1 MIDDPDKTQEWVID
15 DVAELLRRINECE
28 KRYQTLI
35 ETNLYGVQ
43 VINIHGKI
51 TYINAVQSDVL
62 GYPSTEL
69 EGKDIWKILATEYD
83 RKALTDYLT
92 KLAKE
97 DFAPHYWSGKF
108 LNYKGKIIQLK
119 MIWNCMRNEQG
130 NVTGFISFT
139 SGINE
144 KKPDKEISSE
154 KCEEYRLIVESA
166 REMILTFD
174 MKGKIT
180 YINEKGTEII
190 GYFKEEMLDMNIAD
204 ILPPVHLEKIKEKLL
219 DKEKIRLKEGIYYQL
234 EFITRNLNLLPM
246 DISASLIIKENEPSG
261 ILIIA
266 RNLGR
271 QKRDERELIKNCK
284 FDTITTF
291 SNGIIY
297 DLNDFLTGIL
307 GNIDFAQLNSE
318 PDGKIYK
325 QLDDAK
331 KICIELKVLLRQ
343 MDELSHNEILNKETG
358 KLAKLVQNLVNQKF
372 TDLKIAMDFPPPD
385 DEWFAEFDSMR
396 IQQLMEILLVN
407 AKEAM
412 QSGGEIRI
420 DVKNITVS
428 PEREKAGLP
437 MKPGKYVKISVQD
450 QGTGIPRENLEKIF
464 DPYFTTKKTD
474 VKKGTGLGLTI
485 AYAIVK
491 KHNGY
496 MYVDS
501 KPGIGT
507 VIHVCLPASV
517 KEQEQTQ
524 KKKDAP
530 VFKGN
535 ILVMDDEDV
544 VRDITGQMLRKLG
557 YGFYP
562 AKNGEEA
569 LDIYQKAVASGK
581 SFDAVILD
589 LHVANGMGGRD
600 IIKKMLIID
609 PGVKGIVSSGY
620 SNDPEMRDFGKYGF
634 CGTLEKPYSI
644 RDLNEILNRLIILK
658 KEKTS

>member
-15 DVAELLRRINECE
+15 DVAELLRRINESE

-43 VINIHGKI
+43 VINVHGKI
-51 TYINAVQSDVL
+51 TYVNAVQSDIL

-97 DFAPHYWSGKF
+97 DFVPHYWVGKF
-108 LNYKGKIIQLK
+108 LKYNGKIIQLK
-119 MIWNCMRNEQG
+119 MSWNCMRNEQG

-139 SGINE
+139 SGIDE
-144 KKPDKEISSE
+144 KKSDKEISPE
-154 KCEEYRLIVESA
+154 KYEEYRLIVESA

-174 MKGKIT
+174 MNGKIT

-190 GYFKEEMLDMNIAD
+190 GYFKEELLEMNIAD
-204 ILPPVHLEKIKEKLL
+204 ILPPVQIEKIKEKLL
-219 DKEKIRLKEGIYYQL
+219 DKEGIKLKEGIYNQL
-234 EFITRNLNLLPM
+234 EFITCNLNLIPM
-246 DISASLIIKENEPSG
+246 DISASLIIRENEPSG

-266 RNLGR
+266 RNLGK
-271 QKRDERELIKNCK
+271 QKKTERELIKNCK

-331 KICIELKVLLRQ
+331 KICVELKGLLRQ
-343 MDELSHNEILNKETG
+343 MDELSHSEILNKETG
-358 KLAKLVQNLVNQKF
+358 KLAKLIRNLVNQKF
-372 TDLKIAMDFPPPD
+372 TDLKIAMDFPPPE

-396 IQQLMEILLVN
+396 IRQLMEILLVN

-428 PEREKAGLP
+428 PEREKP
-437 MKPGKYVKISVQD
+437 
-450 QGTGIPRENLEKIF
+450 
-464 DPYFTTKKTD
+464 
-474 VKKGTGLGLTI
+474 
-485 AYAIVK
+485 
-491 KHNGY
+491 
-496 MYVDS
+496 
-501 KPGIGT
+501 
-507 VIHVCLPASV
+507 
-517 KEQEQTQ
+517 
-524 KKKDAP
+524 
-530 VFKGN
+530 
-535 ILVMDDEDV
+535 
-544 VRDITGQMLRKLG
+544 
-557 YGFYP
+557 
-562 AKNGEEA
+562 
-569 LDIYQKAVASGK
+569 
-581 SFDAVILD
+581 
-589 LHVANGMGGRD
+589 
-600 IIKKMLIID
+600 
-609 PGVKGIVSSGY
+609 
-620 SNDPEMRDFGKYGF
+620 DF
-634 CGTLEKPYSI
+634 L
-644 RDLNEILNRLIILK
+644 
-658 KEKTS
+658 